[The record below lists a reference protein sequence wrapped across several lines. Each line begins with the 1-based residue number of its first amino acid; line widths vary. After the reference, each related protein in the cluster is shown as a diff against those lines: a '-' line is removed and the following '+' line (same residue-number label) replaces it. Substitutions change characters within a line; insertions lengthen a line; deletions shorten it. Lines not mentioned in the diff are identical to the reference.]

1 MKCRRATSRKSC
13 TKCNPQYK
21 TLNHYEAM
29 RLSVNQGYQ
38 DAIEHLKTF
47 RKRTVCLD
55 EFKDYAH
62 AAIAAYNI
70 IQAENIREEKLTLK
84 FRIGIQRKQ
93 AIDQLARELV
103 TSFRPVDVIFF
114 GRSSLRHSRGHAPC
128 ATKDLIR
135 AFSRVCCVIAIDEYG
150 TSSRCHACF
159 RAGRPTTKLRRETLE
174 NEVSCTHTHEGC
186 QWTAATLHL

>member
-1 MKCRRATSRKSC
+1 MCPKSSA
-13 TKCNPQYK
+13 KQKIPQSQK

-29 RLSVNQGYQ
+29 RRSVNQGYQ

-93 AIDQLARELV
+93 AIDQLAREFV
-103 TSFRPVDVIFF
+103 TSF
-114 GRSSLRHSRGHAPC
+114 LC
-128 ATKDLIR
+128 LLTKDLEWHKLMPVLSTR
-135 AFSRVCCVIAIDEYG
+135 CAQTNRIDW
-150 TSSRCHACF
+150 CKH
-159 RAGRPTTKLRRETLE
+159 P
-174 NEVSCTHTHEGC
+174 
-186 QWTAATLHL
+186 